1 MSIKRVVLV
10 VVAWCCLFALTSSAL
25 YSQASSTGTVA
36 GLISDASGAAVAGAT
51 VTLTDKATGT
61 HQTTTSNEAGRYTF
75 TNVFPGIYD
84 LKVSMKGF
92 RQAALTGQKVVVG
105 ETLTVNVALE
115 IGGMSEVVEVKT
127 VVGAELQTENAT
139 MGSTVTNEMLL
150 AMPSLNRDAT
160 SLLTLQPATAP
171 SVGGGDIYGGQVA
184 GSMSDQNTYML
195 DGGNVTSDLEGDN
208 NYTHGGMAAIPTP
221 IESIEEFKVAT
232 NNQTADF
239 FSSAGGQVMLV
250 TKRGTNTF
258 HGAAYEFYQSQ
269 LFDANTWDNNRHGR
283 DIVKFHDNRF
293 GGGVGGPLLPGKFL
307 GGKTYFY
314 GFYEGHRFPGTAA
327 FDTWTVPS
335 AALRVGIL
343 KFKDLSGVVRAYNL
357 NPNPTLDPST
367 GAKDNDPQIGTM
379 IPTAMCGTSTC
390 DPRNIG
396 ISPVVS
402 QMWNTFMP
410 AANNFSAGDTLNT
423 QGYDASLVL
432 PVKDDYAAARIDH
445 DFGDKWRVFL
455 SYRYSHEVAPSANQI
470 DIGGLL
476 PGDKLGIP
484 HAASSNPVD
493 PRYTVLGLTGTI
505 TPRLINE
512 FHLSYLLNDWGW
524 NRQGVTN
531 ALSSVPAG
539 LEFADSHFGCMC
551 PLNMDTQDS
560 RKRVWDG
567 HDWTYNDTL
576 SWVKGTHYLQF
587 GGSIVHWW
595 DHHVRDD
602 QVVAG
607 LPEMVYQLTKATGL
621 VVSGSDRPTACDQA
635 NGITAN
641 CLPSSKNGSWGT
653 AYAQTLGFLGT
664 AAQLF
669 VRGGTDFHLTGA
681 KTFSDT
687 SLIDSYSLYYND
699 SWKIR
704 PTLTLNYGL
713 EWGTQMPPYEINGV
727 QDVAVD
733 TSGNPINTQAYLENT
748 VNMALK
754 GQVYNPVIGFEPI
767 RAVGGHPKYPFNPYY
782 GGFSPRVSVAW
793 NPRFQS
799 GILQRVF
806 GPGKTVFRAGYSRI
820 YDRNNGVD
828 LVLVPLLGY
837 GFGQTIRCNGA
848 GTKPDPVSGNPV
860 TACYGGAQT
869 NPTNGFRV
877 GVDGNTGPF
886 PTVQQALPIPAEPGI
901 NSPAGSNISFLD
913 NNWRPG
919 ANDQITFGIQRELPD
934 NVILEVAYVGKWS
947 KHLYQ
952 GLDLNNVPW
961 MMTLG
966 GQSFAKA
973 YAALWNADHTG
984 QPTIAAQPFFE
995 NAFATAPN
1003 APGSFQN
1010 ASGNWVSNFCAGFA
1024 NCSTAV
1030 LAAEGAGGTANITNE
1045 NVYGLFQ
1052 DLDVGANC
1060 VPACPFTAF
1069 GTALPADLQ
1078 GYNSMI
1084 GNTTLGFSN
1093 YQAGIVR
1100 VQKRTGHG
1108 LTLNANLTWS
1118 HTLSTVGI
1126 NQEYTQANPS
1136 VPFNLRFDYGPAP
1149 FDTRWVFNMLGTYEL
1164 PMGKGKLLGTNN
1176 GFLDKVIGGWSF
1188 SPIFQWNS
1196 GLVQETYTGSC
1207 DEFGQGNVAWCS
1219 GAVPLMGAKFSNSAH
1234 YGVVSGPSGIGSNGD
1249 SCVPNTSTRPYTGVC
1264 GSGVNMFGD
1273 PAAAYN
1279 NLRPVILGLD
1289 GRANDLGP
1297 LYGQHR
1303 WNLDFTIAK
1312 RTRITERVGTTFY
1325 AQFFNA
1331 LNHMEFSDPGQ
1342 YGSGGLNL
1350 QDPASFG
1357 VLSGQFNNPRQ
1368 IDFGLRVSF

>member
-1 MSIKRVVLV
+1 MP
-10 VVAWCCLFALTSSAL
+10 SAL
-25 YSQASSTGTVA
+25 YSQASSAGTVG
-36 GLISDASGAAVAGAT
+36 GLVTDPSGAAVAGAT
-51 VTLTDKATGT
+51 VTLTDKATNIP
-61 HQTTTSNEAGRYTF
+61 QTTSTNDAGRYVF
-75 TNVFPGIYD
+75 LNVKPGFYD
-84 LKVSMKGF
+84 LRMTMKGF
-92 RQAALTGQKVVVG
+92 RQLAVPGQEVIVG
-105 ETLTVNVALE
+105 QSLTVNAKLE
-115 IGGMSEVVEVKT
+115 LGAMAEIVEVK
-127 VVGAELQTENAT
+127 VAQGAELQTENAT
-139 MGSTVTNEMLL
+139 MGSTVSGDMMLN
-150 AMPSLNRDAT
+150 MPSLNRDAT

-184 GSMSDQNTYML
+184 GSLSDQNTYLL
-195 DGGNVTSDLEGDN
+195 DGGNFTSDLEGDSG
-208 NYTHGGMAAIPTP
+208 YTHSGMGAIPTP

-239 FSSAGGQVMLV
+239 ASSAGGQVMLV
-250 TKRGTNTF
+250 TKRGTNSF
-258 HGAAYEFYQSQ
+258 HGAVYEFYQSQ
-269 LFDANTWDNNRHGR
+269 LFNANTWDNNRHGR

-293 GGGVGGPLLPGKFL
+293 GGGFGGPLLPGKIL

-327 FDTWTVPS
+327 FNTWTVPS

-343 KFKDLSGVVRAYNL
+343 KFKDASGVVRAYNL

-367 GAKDNDPQIGTM
+367 GSKDNDPQIGTV
-379 IPTAMCGTSTC
+379 IPTAMCGAATC
-390 DPRNIG
+390 DPRNVG

-402 QMWNTFMP
+402 QMWNKFMP

-432 PVKDDYAAARIDH
+432 PVRDDYAAARLDH
-445 DFGDKWRVFL
+445 DFGDKWRLFL
-455 SYRYSHEVAPSANQI
+455 SYRYSRERAPSTNQI

-476 PGDKLGIP
+476 PGDKLGVP
-484 HAASSNPVD
+484 TAASSNPVD
-493 PRYTVLGLTGTI
+493 PRYAVLGLNGTL
-505 TPRLINE
+505 TPHLINE
-512 FHLSYLLNDWGW
+512 FHLSYMLNDWGW
-524 NRQGVTN
+524 QRQGVTN
-531 ALSSVPAG
+531 ALSGVPAG

-551 PLNMDTQDS
+551 PLNMNTQDS

-567 HDWTYNDTL
+567 HDWTYSDTL
-576 SWVKGTHYLQF
+576 NWVKGTHYMQF

-607 LPEMVYQLTKATGL
+607 LPQMVYQLTKATGL
-621 VVSGSDRPTACDQA
+621 VMTSADRPTACDPNA
-635 NGITAN
+635 TVPVLSN
-641 CLPSSKNGSWGT
+641 CLPSSKNGLWNT
-653 AYAQTLGFLGT
+653 TYAQTLGVLGT

-669 VRGGTDFHLTGA
+669 VRGGSDFHLTGA

-699 SWKIR
+699 SWKIK
-704 PTLTLNYGL
+704 PSITLNYGL

-733 TSGNPINTQAYLENT
+733 TAGQPINAAAYLQNVVT
-748 VNMALK
+748 SGLN
-754 GQVYNPVIGFEPI
+754 GQAYNPVIGFEPI
-767 RAVGGHPKYPFNPYY
+767 HAVGGHPKYPFNPYY

-793 NPRFQS
+793 NPKFQS
-799 GILQRVF
+799 GILSRIT
-806 GPGKTVFRAGYSRI
+806 GNGKMVIRGGYSRI

-848 GTKPDPVSGNPV
+848 SASGSCLGGSGTTTT
-860 TACYGGAQT
+860 TA
-869 NPTNGFRV
+869 FRV

-886 PTVQQALPIPAEPGI
+886 PGVQQTLPIPAEPGV

-919 ANDQITFGIQRELPD
+919 ANDQFTVSIQRELPD
-934 NVILEVAYVGKWS
+934 NMLLEVAWVGKWS

-973 YAALWNADHTG
+973 YAALWAADHSG
-984 QPTIAAQPFFE
+984 QTTIGAQPFFE
-995 NAFATAPN
+995 KALA
-1003 APGSFQN
+1003 GSPY
-1010 ASGNWVSNFCAGFA
+1010 CAGFA

-1030 LAAEGAGGTANITNE
+1030 LANEGGNTTFGTANITNE
-1045 NVYGLFQ
+1045 NVYGMFQ
-1052 DLDVGANC
+1052 DLDAGKPCVANPTTPNGC
-1060 VPACPFTAF
+1060 AWTAF

-1078 GYNSMI
+1078 GYNSMLA
-1084 GNTTLGFSN
+1084 NTTAGFSN

-1136 VPFNLRFDYGPAP
+1136 VPTDLRFDYGPAP

-1164 PMGKGKLLGTNN
+1164 PFGKGKRFDSHN
-1176 GFLDKVIGGWSF
+1176 GILNRAIGGWTF

-1234 YGVVSGPSGIGSNGD
+1234 YGVNSANFGGIGSNGD
-1249 SCVPNTSTRPYTGVC
+1249 SCVPNTSVRPYTGVC
-1264 GSGVNMFGD
+1264 GSGVNMFGN
-1273 PAAAYN
+1273 PQAAYN
-1279 NLRPVILGLD
+1279 SLRPVILGLD

-1312 RTRITERVGTTFY
+1312 RTQINEQIGFTFY
-1325 AQFFNA
+1325 AQFLNA

-1342 YGSGGLNL
+1342 YGSGGINL

-1357 VLSGQFNNPRQ
+1357 VLSSQFNTPRQ
-1368 IDFGLRVSF
+1368 VSLGLRLFF